1 MMVTTGARGSPLHP
15 CHGRSLPLL
24 PARFHDEDN
33 FVAHLFSN
41 QLCGFLIDN
50 WLMVAIAPSFI
61 IALMT

>member
-1 MMVTTGARGSPLHP
+1 MMVTTGARVQPQHP
-15 CHGRSLPLL
+15 CHGRSLPPL
-24 PARFHDEDN
+24 PARFHTQDN

-41 QLCGFLIDN
+41 QLCGFLIET